1 MKLIVFVCT
10 ANACRSPMAEGL
22 LREQLEGRF
31 PDVEIASAG
40 TLASRGGATPE
51 GVRAAAELGADIS
64 RHRSQAVTE
73 HLMSRA
79 ALVIAMTREHASWLR
94 RFCPAHQVKVVTLG
108 ELARGPEGPDV
119 PDPIGSDLETYRRI
133 AQMIQKLLLEA
144 ETEILKRFNFET

>member
-10 ANACRSPMAEGL
+10 ANACRSPLAEGL
-22 LREQLEGRF
+22 LREQLAGRF
-31 PDVEIASAG
+31 PDVDIASAG
-40 TLASRGGATPE
+40 TLASLGGATPE

-79 ALVIAMTREHASWLR
+79 GLVLAMTREHARWLR
-94 RFCPAHQVKVVTLG
+94 RFYPAHQAKVVTLG

-119 PDPIGSDLETYRRI
+119 PDPIGSDLETYRRT
-133 AQMIQKLLLEA
+133 AKVIQQLLLEA
-144 ETEILKRFNFET
+144 EAKMVERLK